1 MPEYT
6 GKDLRLDWIHAGGTI
21 TLSGDYRTLSESKEM
36 ALVDASAGADT
47 DRTYLTT
54 LKDGT
59 LEFSALHQTG
69 GSVLK
74 AALEPGTFGTLIVG
88 PEGTAA
94 GKPKESIPAIVSNR
108 TVQYPYDDV
117 IEISATFQRNGS
129 SAGTVYP

>member
-1 MPEYT
+1 MPDFT
-6 GKDLRLDWIHAGGTI
+6 GKDLNLQWIYSGGTVV
-21 TLSGDYRTLSESKEM
+21 LSTDYRTLSESKEM

-59 LEFSALHQTG
+59 LEYAALHQTG
-69 GSVLK
+69 GSVIKL
-74 AALEPGTFGTLIVG
+74 ALEPGTSGTLIVG

-108 TVQYPYDDV
+108 AVQYPYADV
-117 IEISATFQRNGS
+117 VEISATFQRNGS
-129 SAGTVYP
+129 SAGTVF